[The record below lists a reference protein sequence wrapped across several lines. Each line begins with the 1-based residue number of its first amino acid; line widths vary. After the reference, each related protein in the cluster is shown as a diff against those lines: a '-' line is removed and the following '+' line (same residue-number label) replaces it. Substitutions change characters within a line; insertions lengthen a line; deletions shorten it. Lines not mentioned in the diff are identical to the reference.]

1 MTNRR
6 DWKGLLERVWNDLL
20 RHHSMVFAAG
30 LSFYFL
36 LAFFPALI
44 ALAAIIGL
52 LPVPHLFRSVLE
64 VIGKV
69 VPPDSMGL
77 VRQVVRDV
85 ISPNWGKLL
94 SFGILGSFWAVSTGF
109 ASLIEA
115 LNVAYGVPETRPYW
129 KTRMLAMWLAIQIGS
144 LMLLALILILLGPEF
159 GRWLAMH
166 THLSRNF
173 ALTWPYIRWSFSV
186 VAVVLGVGTIYF
198 VGPNVRQS
206 FRYTA
211 PGAILAVAAWL
222 GLSFLLGL
230 YYRHIVNLNHTYGT
244 LGGVV
249 ALMVWLQWTALI
261 LLVGAEINSE
271 VLKLHTEGE
280 VPLKYERR
288 KLSRVKP
295 GSEWAA

>member
-1 MTNRR
+1 MTKERNWRR
-6 DWKGLLERVWNDLL
+6 LLVSVWNDLF

-64 VIGKV
+64 GIAKV

-77 VRQVVRDV
+77 VRQVVHDV

-94 SFGILGSFWAVSTGF
+94 SVGIIGSFWAVSTGF
-109 ASLIEA
+109 SSLIEA
-115 LNVAYGVPETRPYW
+115 LNVAYDVPETRPYW
-129 KTRMLAMWLAIQIGS
+129 KTRLLAMWLAVQIGT

-159 GRWLAMH
+159 GRWLAQH
-166 THLSRNF
+166 AHATKNF
-173 ALTWPYIRWSFSV
+173 AYAWPYVRWSFSV
-186 VAVVLGVGTIYF
+186 VSVVLGVGTIYF
-198 VGPNVRQS
+198 AGPNVRQS

-230 YYRHIVNLNHTYGT
+230 YYRDVVNLNRTYGT

-261 LLVGAEINSE
+261 LLVGAEINSKI
-271 VLKLHTEGE
+271 LKLHTEGE
-280 VPLKYERR
+280 VPLKFERR